1 MSERF
6 IRVVAAVVAENDRYL
21 ITQRRSSAVLP
32 NMWEFPGGR
41 VERGETDAQ
50 ALAREIDERLG
61 ATIEVG
67 ELMSFVSHDY
77 PSYSVNLYLY
87 SCQLLDRNLVR
98 KAVQDYRWIRSDEFE
113 AYAFT
118 PADEASMNQLLGI
131 TYPR

>member
-6 IRVVAAVVAENDRYL
+6 IRVVAAVVAEDGRYL

-41 VERGETDAQ
+41 VERGESDEQ
-50 ALAREIDERLG
+50 ALARELEERLG
-61 ATIEVG
+61 ATVEVG

-87 SCQLLDRNLVR
+87 SCRLLDAHLVR

-118 PADEASMNQLLGI
+118 PADEASMNQLLGLNQ
-131 TYPR
+131 R